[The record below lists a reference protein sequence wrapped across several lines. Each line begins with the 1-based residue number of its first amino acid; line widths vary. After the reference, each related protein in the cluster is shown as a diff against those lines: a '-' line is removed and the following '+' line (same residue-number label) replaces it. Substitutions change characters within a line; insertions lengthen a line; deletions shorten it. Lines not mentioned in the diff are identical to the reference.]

1 MGRKAVWLA
10 VVEPRVG
17 EPRQRSRSQDHCGA
31 HHLSDWTP
39 QWAALGCVCVHRCAR
54 VSGGVGCRGL
64 LAWVGLRAPVSICV
78 SVCGSLW
85 ALAPFPVC
93 VCIWVGLMSDLV
105 SVHVYA

>member
-1 MGRKAVWLA
+1 MGLTTCLIGL
-10 VVEPRVG
+10 PVG
-17 EPRQRSRSQDHCGA
+17 GPV
-31 HHLSDWTP
+31 
-39 QWAALGCVCVHRCAR
+39 CVCAQVCTCVR
-54 VSGGVGCRGL
+54 GVGLGRGL

>member
-1 MGRKAVWLA
+1 MGGPGV
-10 VVEPRVG
+10 
-17 EPRQRSRSQDHCGA
+17 
-31 HHLSDWTP
+31 
-39 QWAALGCVCVHRCAR
+39 CVCTGVHVCQEVWVAGA
-54 VSGGVGCRGL
+54 S